1 MRNERTGRELAKG
14 FLRSIAARDL
24 GAMRELLDDDAV
36 FWTNVTMTDTDKETR
51 LQRIAL
57 EFKTFDTFT
66 FEDERIDDFGN
77 GFVIRARAKGSLP
90 GGISFGFPICIVG
103 DSRNG
108 RIRRLEEYLDPAA
121 VTPILSALSNTARR

>member
-1 MRNERTGRELAKG
+1 MRSERTGRELAKG
-14 FLRSIAARDL
+14 FLQSIAARDL
-24 GAMRELLDDDAV
+24 GAMRDLLDDEAV

-57 EFKTFDTFT
+57 EFRTFDTFV
-66 FEDERIDDFGN
+66 FEDERIDDFGD
-77 GFVIRARAKGSLP
+77 GFVIRARANGSIP
-90 GGISFGFPICIVG
+90 GGITFSFPICIVA

-121 VTPILSALSNTARR
+121 VTPILNALSVASQH